1 MTEASIIQASQEG
14 VCIPS
19 YFRLGALRGPPFH
32 LENLGTPLT
41 CPWRPLSRLAVQSE
55 RLGSELARHLGVPT
69 PQARVIHSGS
79 EEWAAIQAAVE
90 KAKVSCVAAPHLTA
104 S

>member
-1 MTEASIIQASQEG
+1 MCASVFCVSAWVQFVG
-14 VCIPS
+14 
-19 YFRLGALRGPPFH
+19 RLSILRCYGH
-32 LENLGTPLT
+32 RCAARGLHY
-41 CPWRPLSRLAVQSE
+41 SRLALQSE

-90 KAKVSCVAAPHLTA
+90 KAKVSRVAAPHQTA
-104 S
+104 C